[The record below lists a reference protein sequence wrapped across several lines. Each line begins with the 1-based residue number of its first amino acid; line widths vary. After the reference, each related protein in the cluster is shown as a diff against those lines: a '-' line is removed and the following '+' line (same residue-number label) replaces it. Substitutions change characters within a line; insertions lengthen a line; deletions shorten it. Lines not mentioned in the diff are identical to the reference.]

1 MTVALIKKS
10 DYSNALEAAIEMCG
24 GFKQLKPEHKVL
36 IKPNLVIGG
45 RRGIFPPFGR
55 VTTSDLMEKLVQLL
69 IDKGCRDITIS
80 GKKQLAIRVCKMAA
94 FKLGL
99 YKEDYG
105 YWDPYQSSE
114 FDMNFYR

>member
-10 DYSNALEAAIEMCG
+10 DHPNALEAAIEMCD

-55 VTTSDLMEKLVQLL
+55 VTTSALMEKLVRLL
-69 IDKGCRDITIS
+69 IDKGCRDITIGEGTGLVKEIDS
-80 GKKQLAIRVCKMAA
+80 NTPSA
-94 FKLGL
+94 FKFAGM
-99 YKEDYG
+99 DRIAR
-105 YWDPYQSSE
+105 Q
-114 FDMNFYR
+114 

>member
-80 GKKQLAIRVCKMAA
+80 GKKTA
-94 FKLGL
+94 GH
-99 YKEDYG
+99 
-105 YWDPYQSSE
+105 
-114 FDMNFYR
+114 